1 MSKCVAQNTFHD
13 ICIILINKT
22 ETTNTGHFEARTS
35 MFYSVHIVIYE
46 SAVELF
52 IAASTQ
58 NITASSL
65 IIFWKTSKKSEGT
78 TYDLIT

>member
-1 MSKCVAQNTFHD
+1 
-13 ICIILINKT
+13 
-22 ETTNTGHFEARTS
+22 
-35 MFYSVHIVIYE
+35 MFYSVNIVIIYE

-58 NITASSL
+58 NINASSL